1 MPKAL
6 TSTPFCPEGTICFT
20 NITFIL
26 IICIILAIGYMYLQ
40 TAKQKQQKQ
49 QQINDS
55 RLIRQPVQPQPY
67 FYGSNMFSFSEPRQ
81 PEVYGGVYNPP
92 LKQTQPFRFPFFQS
106 PHAISNQPI
115 AINVDTSAINA
126 PYTQVGFLTPI
137 NGKPGDIFPLMGR
150 QRYTSRDKWQYYTIS
165 NTHGAGIKLPIS
177 VGGKSATTEYGV
189 NEVSNGDTVYVEGY
203 SQAMR
208 VTVYDNDTIRYI

>member
-6 TSTPFCPEGTICFT
+6 TSSSSFCPEGTICFN
-20 NITFIL
+20 NITFVL
-26 IICIILAIGYMYLQ
+26 IICIIAAIGYMYFQ
-40 TAKQKQQKQ
+40 TIKQNKQKQ
-49 QQINDS
+49 QQINNANS
-55 RLIRQPVQPQPY
+55 IRHSVQPQPY

-81 PEVYGGVYNPP
+81 PEVYGGVYSPP
-92 LKQTQPFRFPFFQS
+92 LKQIQPFRFPFFQS
-106 PHAISNQPI
+106 PYATSQPI

-126 PYTQVGFLTPI
+126 PYTQVGFVTPI

-150 QRYTSRDKWQYYTIS
+150 PRYTSRDKWQYYTIS
-165 NTHGAGIKLPIS
+165 NTNGAGIKLPIS